1 MVYGM
6 ITLLVTS
13 IFLLFVSASLVPG
26 VRELSD
32 SEVPLKYGF
41 QSFTDL
47 SENKMYKDKS
57 SFNYLLFI
65 YFLNINLFMNTSVL
79 F

>member
-47 SENKMYKDKS
+47 SENNMYKNKS
-57 SFNYLLFI
+57 SFNCLLYIF
-65 YFLNINLFMNTSVL
+65 NINLFMNL
-79 F
+79 

>member
-1 MVYGM
+1 M

-32 SEVPLKYGF
+32 SEVPLTYGF

>member
-1 MVYGM
+1 M

-47 SENKMYKDKS
+47 SENNMYKNKS
-57 SFNYLLFI
+57 SFNCLLYIF
-65 YFLNINLFMNTSVL
+65 NINLFMNL
-79 F
+79 